1 MAEFPV
7 HRELENGEG
16 GHFMDSRTFKLSTSQ
31 VPLKVTPG
39 HFATNHAHVNYY
51 LDSTTLKSRQS
62 EARETARALVGAY
75 VYNTVVD
82 TIVCLEGMQVVG
94 AYLADEL
101 TQAGVMSR
109 NAHQTIYVVSP
120 EFNSNSQMIFRDN
133 LQPMIKGKNILLL
146 LAVVTTGKTI
156 AKGMECIQ
164 YYGGILQGVSAIFT
178 AVDQVDGIP
187 IHSVYTKRELP
198 DYQAFDFRE
207 CPFCQKGQKLD
218 ALVNSYGYSKL

>member
-1 MAEFPV
+1 
-7 HRELENGEG
+7 
-16 GHFMDSRTFKLSTSQ
+16 MDSRTFKLSTSQ

-109 NAHQTIYVVSP
+109 NAHQTVYVVSP

-164 YYGGILQGVSAIFT
+164 YYGGILQGISAIFT

-218 ALVNSYGYSKL
+218 ALVISYGYSKL

>member
-1 MAEFPV
+1 
-7 HRELENGEG
+7 
-16 GHFMDSRTFKLSTSQ
+16 MDSRTFKLSTSQ

-109 NAHQTIYVVSP
+109 NAHQTVYVVSP

-146 LAVVTTGKTI
+146 AVVTTGKTI

-164 YYGGILQGVSAIFT
+164 YYGGILQGISAIFT

>member
-1 MAEFPV
+1 M
-7 HRELENGEG
+7 
-16 GHFMDSRTFKLSTSQ
+16 
-31 VPLKVTPG
+31 
-39 HFATNHAHVNYY
+39 
-51 LDSTTLKSRQS
+51 
-62 EARETARALVGAY
+62 
-75 VYNTVVD
+75 YNTVVD

-164 YYGGILQGVSAIFT
+164 YYGGILQGISAIFT

-187 IHSVYTKRELP
+187 IHSV
-198 DYQAFDFRE
+198 
-207 CPFCQKGQKLD
+207 
-218 ALVNSYGYSKL
+218 

>member
-1 MAEFPV
+1 
-7 HRELENGEG
+7 
-16 GHFMDSRTFKLSTSQ
+16 MDSRTFKLSTSQ
-31 VPLKVTPG
+31 VPLKVMPG

-164 YYGGILQGVSAIFT
+164 YYGGILQGISAIFT

-218 ALVNSYGYSKL
+218 ALVNSYGYSNL

>member
-1 MAEFPV
+1 
-7 HRELENGEG
+7 
-16 GHFMDSRTFKLSTSQ
+16 MDSRTFKLSTSQ

-164 YYGGILQGVSAIFT
+164 YYGGILQGISAIFT

-187 IHSVYTKRELP
+187 VHSVYSKRDLP

>member
-1 MAEFPV
+1 
-7 HRELENGEG
+7 
-16 GHFMDSRTFKLSTSQ
+16 MDSRTFKLSTSQ

-133 LQPMIKGKNILLL
+133 LQPMIKGKNILFL

-164 YYGGILQGVSAIFT
+164 YYGGILQGISAIFT

-198 DYQAFDFRE
+198 DYQAFDFRK

>member
-1 MAEFPV
+1 
-7 HRELENGEG
+7 
-16 GHFMDSRTFKLSTSQ
+16 MDSRTFKLSTSQ
-31 VPLKVTPG
+31 VPLKVMPG

-164 YYGGILQGVSAIFT
+164 YYGGILQGISAIFT

>member
-1 MAEFPV
+1 
-7 HRELENGEG
+7 
-16 GHFMDSRTFKLSTSQ
+16 MDSRTFKLSTSQ
-31 VPLKVTPG
+31 VPLKVMPG

-164 YYGGILQGVSAIFT
+164 YYGDILQGISAIFT

>member
-1 MAEFPV
+1 
-7 HRELENGEG
+7 
-16 GHFMDSRTFKLSTSQ
+16 MDNRTFKLSTSQ

-62 EARETARALVGAY
+62 EARETARAVVGAY

-164 YYGGILQGVSAIFT
+164 YYGGILQGISAIFT

>member
-1 MAEFPV
+1 
-7 HRELENGEG
+7 
-16 GHFMDSRTFKLSTSQ
+16 MDSRTFKLSTSQ
-31 VPLKVTPG
+31 VPLKVMPG

-109 NAHQTIYVVSP
+109 NAHQTIYVVSS

-164 YYGGILQGVSAIFT
+164 YYGGILQGISAIFT

>member
-1 MAEFPV
+1 
-7 HRELENGEG
+7 
-16 GHFMDSRTFKLSTSQ
+16 MDSRTFKLSTSQ

-109 NAHQTIYVVSP
+109 NAHQTVYVVSP
-120 EFNSNSQMIFRDN
+120 EFNSNSQMICRDN

-164 YYGGILQGVSAIFT
+164 YYGGILQGISAIFT

>member
-1 MAEFPV
+1 
-7 HRELENGEG
+7 
-16 GHFMDSRTFKLSTSQ
+16 MDSRTFKLSTSQ
-31 VPLKVTPG
+31 VPLRVMPG

-164 YYGGILQGVSAIFT
+164 YYGGILQGISAIFT

>member
-1 MAEFPV
+1 
-7 HRELENGEG
+7 
-16 GHFMDSRTFKLSTSQ
+16 MDSRTFKLSTSQ

-109 NAHQTIYVVSP
+109 NAHQTVYVVSP

-164 YYGGILQGVSAIFT
+164 YYGGILQGISAIFT

-187 IHSVYTKRELP
+187 IHSVYTNRELP

>member
-1 MAEFPV
+1 
-7 HRELENGEG
+7 
-16 GHFMDSRTFKLSTSQ
+16 MDNRTFKLSTSQ

-101 TQAGVMSR
+101 TQAGGMSR

-164 YYGGILQGVSAIFT
+164 YYGGILQGISAIFT

>member
-1 MAEFPV
+1 
-7 HRELENGEG
+7 
-16 GHFMDSRTFKLSTSQ
+16 MDNRTFKLSTSQ

-164 YYGGILQGVSAIFT
+164 YYGGILQGISAIFT

-187 IHSVYTKRELP
+187 IHSVYTKWELP

>member
-1 MAEFPV
+1 MWSV
-7 HRELENGEG
+7 RNL
-16 GHFMDSRTFKLSTSQ
+16 T
-31 VPLKVTPG
+31 VT
-39 HFATNHAHVNYY
+39 V
-51 LDSTTLKSRQS
+51 R
-62 EARETARALVGAY
+62 
-75 VYNTVVD
+75 
-82 TIVCLEGMQVVG
+82 
-94 AYLADEL
+94 
-101 TQAGVMSR
+101 
-109 NAHQTIYVVSP
+109 
-120 EFNSNSQMIFRDN
+120 FRDN
-133 LQPMIKGKNILLL
+133 LQPTIKGKNILLL

-164 YYGGILQGVSAIFT
+164 YYGGILQGISAIFT

>member
-1 MAEFPV
+1 
-7 HRELENGEG
+7 
-16 GHFMDSRTFKLSTSQ
+16 MDNRTFKLSTSQ

-146 LAVVTTGKTI
+146 LAVMTTGKTI

-164 YYGGILQGVSAIFT
+164 YYGGILQGISAIFT

>member
-1 MAEFPV
+1 
-7 HRELENGEG
+7 
-16 GHFMDSRTFKLSTSQ
+16 MDSRTFKLSTSQ

-39 HFATNHAHVNYY
+39 HFATNHAHVHYY

-164 YYGGILQGVSAIFT
+164 YYGGILQGISAIFT

>member
-1 MAEFPV
+1 
-7 HRELENGEG
+7 
-16 GHFMDSRTFKLSTSQ
+16 MDNRTFKLSTSQ

-164 YYGGILQGVSAIFT
+164 YYGGILQGISSIFT

>member
-1 MAEFPV
+1 
-7 HRELENGEG
+7 
-16 GHFMDSRTFKLSTSQ
+16 MDNRTFKLSTSQ
-31 VPLKVTPG
+31 APLKVTPG

-164 YYGGILQGVSAIFT
+164 YYGGILQGISAIFT

>member
-1 MAEFPV
+1 
-7 HRELENGEG
+7 
-16 GHFMDSRTFKLSTSQ
+16 MDNRTFKLSTSQ

-82 TIVCLEGMQVVG
+82 TIVCLEGLQVVG

-164 YYGGILQGVSAIFT
+164 YYGGILQGISAIFT

>member
-1 MAEFPV
+1 
-7 HRELENGEG
+7 
-16 GHFMDSRTFKLSTSQ
+16 MDNRTFKLSTSQ

-164 YYGGILQGVSAIFT
+164 YYGGILQGISAIFT

-207 CPFCQKGQKLD
+207 CPFCQKGQTLD

>member
-1 MAEFPV
+1 
-7 HRELENGEG
+7 
-16 GHFMDSRTFKLSTSQ
+16 MDNRTFKLSTSQ
-31 VPLKVTPG
+31 GPLKVTPG

-164 YYGGILQGVSAIFT
+164 YYGGILQGISAIFT

>member
-1 MAEFPV
+1 
-7 HRELENGEG
+7 
-16 GHFMDSRTFKLSTSQ
+16 MDSRTFKLSTSQ

-62 EARETARALVGAY
+62 EARETARGLGGAY

-109 NAHQTIYVVSP
+109 NAHQTVYVVSP

-164 YYGGILQGVSAIFT
+164 YYGGILQGISAIFT

>member
-1 MAEFPV
+1 
-7 HRELENGEG
+7 
-16 GHFMDSRTFKLSTSQ
+16 MDNRTFKLSTSQ

-146 LAVVTTGKTI
+146 LAAVTTGKTI

-164 YYGGILQGVSAIFT
+164 YYGGILQGISAIFT

>member
-1 MAEFPV
+1 
-7 HRELENGEG
+7 
-16 GHFMDSRTFKLSTSQ
+16 MDNRTFKLSTSQ

-164 YYGGILQGVSAIFT
+164 YYGGILQGISAIFT

-218 ALVNSYGYSKL
+218 ALVNS

>member
-1 MAEFPV
+1 
-7 HRELENGEG
+7 
-16 GHFMDSRTFKLSTSQ
+16 MDSRTFKLSTSQ

-156 AKGMECIQ
+156 AKGIECIQ
-164 YYGGILQGVSAIFT
+164 YYGGILQGISAIFT

-187 IHSVYTKRELP
+187 VHSVYSKRDLP

>member
-1 MAEFPV
+1 
-7 HRELENGEG
+7 
-16 GHFMDSRTFKLSTSQ
+16 MDSRTFKLSTSQ

-101 TQAGVMSR
+101 TQAGVVSR
-109 NAHQTIYVVSP
+109 NAHQTVYVVSP
-120 EFNSNSQMIFRDN
+120 EFNSNSQMICRDN

-164 YYGGILQGVSAIFT
+164 YYGGILQGISAIFT

>member
-1 MAEFPV
+1 
-7 HRELENGEG
+7 
-16 GHFMDSRTFKLSTSQ
+16 MDSRTFKLSTSQ

>member
-1 MAEFPV
+1 
-7 HRELENGEG
+7 
-16 GHFMDSRTFKLSTSQ
+16 MDNRTFKLSTSK

-164 YYGGILQGVSAIFT
+164 YYGGILQGISAIFT

>member
-1 MAEFPV
+1 
-7 HRELENGEG
+7 
-16 GHFMDSRTFKLSTSQ
+16 MDSRTFKLSTSQ

-51 LDSTTLKSRQS
+51 LDSTTLESRQS

-164 YYGGILQGVSAIFT
+164 YYGGILQGISAIFT

>member
-1 MAEFPV
+1 M

-16 GHFMDSRTFKLSTSQ
+16 GHFMDNRTFKLSTSQ

-164 YYGGILQGVSAIFT
+164 YYGGILQGISAIFT

-187 IHSVYTKRELP
+187 IHSVYTKRELIRHLIFASVHSVKR
-198 DYQAFDFRE
+198 DR
-207 CPFCQKGQKLD
+207 
-218 ALVNSYGYSKL
+218 SWMRW

>member
-1 MAEFPV
+1 
-7 HRELENGEG
+7 
-16 GHFMDSRTFKLSTSQ
+16 MDSRTFKLSTSQ

-82 TIVCLEGMQVVG
+82 TIVCLEGVQVVG

-164 YYGGILQGVSAIFT
+164 YYGGILQGISAIFT

>member
-1 MAEFPV
+1 
-7 HRELENGEG
+7 
-16 GHFMDSRTFKLSTSQ
+16 MDSRTFKLSTSQ
-31 VPLKVTPG
+31 VPLKVMPG

-109 NAHQTIYVVSP
+109 NAHQTVYVVSP

-164 YYGGILQGVSAIFT
+164 YYGGILQGISAIFT

>member
-1 MAEFPV
+1 
-7 HRELENGEG
+7 
-16 GHFMDSRTFKLSTSQ
+16 MDSRTFKLSTSQ

-82 TIVCLEGMQVVG
+82 TIVCLKGMQVVG

-109 NAHQTIYVVSP
+109 NAHQTVYVVSP

-164 YYGGILQGVSAIFT
+164 YYGGILQGISAIFT

>member
-1 MAEFPV
+1 
-7 HRELENGEG
+7 
-16 GHFMDSRTFKLSTSQ
+16 MDSRTFKLSTSQ

-164 YYGGILQGVSAIFT
+164 YYGGILQGISAIFA

>member
-1 MAEFPV
+1 
-7 HRELENGEG
+7 
-16 GHFMDSRTFKLSTSQ
+16 MDNRTFKLSTSQ

-109 NAHQTIYVVSP
+109 SAHQTIYVVSP

-164 YYGGILQGVSAIFT
+164 YYGGILQGISAIFT